1 MAQGLSRSQE
11 NFTVEPNN
19 IDPLNDYIGYNK
31 IINLTTNYDG
41 NKYILSIYPKTDCYD
56 FDKSNDCLENVLVL
70 GSRPERIP
78 VKKTHK
84 KGLDPGPQ
92 LFVLVP

>member
-1 MAQGLSRSQE
+1 MLFIKYFFCQE

-19 IDPLNDYIGYNK
+19 IDSLNDYIGYNK

-70 GSRPERIP
+70 VNYNEYQENPNY
-78 VKKTHK
+78 
-84 KGLDPGPQ
+84 DQ
-92 LFVLVP
+92 